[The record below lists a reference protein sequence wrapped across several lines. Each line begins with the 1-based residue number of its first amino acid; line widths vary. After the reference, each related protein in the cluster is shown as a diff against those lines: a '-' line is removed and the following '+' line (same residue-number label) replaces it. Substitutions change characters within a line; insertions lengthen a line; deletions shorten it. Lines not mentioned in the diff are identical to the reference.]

1 MNKILEKLIPGIPVA
16 LVLGAMMFSH
26 SCANTTTPPSGGDKD
41 TISPVITGIYPL
53 PGSVNVPLH
62 NTRIVI
68 TFNEYVT
75 VKDAK
80 SIFLSPPLENHRNIE
95 SEASRSS
102 SISNRIWNRPPHI
115 RWI

>member
-16 LVLGAMMFSH
+16 LVLGAMMFSY

-41 TISPVITGIYPL
+41 TIPPVITGIYPL

-75 VKDAK
+75 VRMRRAF
-80 SIFLSPPLENHRNIE
+80 SSPLLWKNHRNIE

-115 RWI
+115 LWI